1 MIDAINNDGFQSPK
15 GFAQLFS
22 LFVCACVY
30 VCVCVGQ
37 LAILTHTRS
46 NTWSTNAF
54 QFQQQQQQQQEQPIP
69 VWIQKKGTFGQWEPI
84 KMCSAYRRTP
94 SWLNLM
100 GPEYAA
106 FYNA

>member
-1 MIDAINNDGFQSPK
+1 M
-15 GFAQLFS
+15 S
-22 LFVCACVY
+22 LVEMHLHSFDK
-30 VCVCVGQ
+30 
-37 LAILTHTRS
+37 
-46 NTWSTNAF
+46 
-54 QFQQQQQQQQEQPIP
+54 
-69 VWIQKKGTFGQWEPI
+69 QKKGTFGQWEPI